1 MGARQQRRCAE
12 RVKLG
17 GLLGLLLCG
26 APAAQEAGGPADS
39 WTAEI
44 DRRLTGLT
52 FLLACADPA
61 CEGCDRRCREC
72 EGRWAD
78 AASQAAV
85 AATPGGS
92 ASSVPGALGLLSVS
106 ATVAAGE

>member
-26 APAAQEAGGPADS
+26 APAAQEAGDPADS

-61 CEGCDRRCREC
+61 CEGCDRRMGQVCVPQPSHPLILTSTFTT
-72 EGRWAD
+72 AD
-78 AASQAAV
+78 SESL
-85 AATPGGS
+85 TH
-92 ASSVPGALGLLSVS
+92 
-106 ATVAAGE
+106 